1 MRLSLDKY
9 TIRKYQAR
17 AHLKN
22 DDFKSK
28 KKKKTETNANND
40 VLAKWVRVETK
51 CNTKYLFK
59 L

>member
-28 KKKKTETNANND
+28 KKKQKTNANND
-40 VLAKWVRVETK
+40 VLANWVRVETK
-51 CNTKYLFK
+51 CNTKNLFK

>member
-40 VLAKWVRVETK
+40 VLAK
-51 CNTKYLFK
+51 
-59 L
+59 

>member
-28 KKKKTETNANND
+28 KKKKKTETNANND
-40 VLAKWVRVETK
+40 VLAK
-51 CNTKYLFK
+51 
-59 L
+59 

>member
-28 KKKKTETNANND
+28 KKTKQKTNANND
-40 VLAKWVRVETK
+40 VLA
-51 CNTKYLFK
+51 N
-59 L
+59 

>member
-28 KKKKTETNANND
+28 KKKKQKTNANND
-40 VLAKWVRVETK
+40 VLANWVRVETK

>member
-28 KKKKTETNANND
+28 KKKQKTNANND
-40 VLAKWVRVETK
+40 VLA
-51 CNTKYLFK
+51 N
-59 L
+59 